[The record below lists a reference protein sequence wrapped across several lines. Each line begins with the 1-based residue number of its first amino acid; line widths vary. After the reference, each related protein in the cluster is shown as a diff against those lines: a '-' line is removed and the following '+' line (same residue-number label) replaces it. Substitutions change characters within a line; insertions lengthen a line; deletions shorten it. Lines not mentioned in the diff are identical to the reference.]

1 MKTFEKHLSR
11 GVEQMVPDDG
21 FDRIVQAISS
31 DKERRMSMNTNVTT
45 IETAR
50 KNHKQQAL
58 RWIGGIAAAVL
69 LVAAGTFGGVYYS
82 SNVTVDS
89 VVSIDV
95 NPSITLTT
103 NRQEKVLEVKAENED
118 AVGILDDM
126 DLKNV
131 DLKVA
136 VNALIG
142 SMVQKGYLA
151 AEDNEILVS
160 VQNDNEKRAK
170 HIRNVVLADIQSSL
184 KSNRVSASVLNQ
196 TVTEENTKAEN
207 FAKEHNISL
216 GKANFVLK
224 LAAKASSLN
233 AAELAKMSIRD
244 IAKLVTEQQIDLRGV
259 VNYDEDDSVWE
270 NIHEAIEDENT
281 PQPNEAKVTLAQAK
295 AAALVHAKLNE
306 SDVTFVKAKLERDD
320 GKLYYDVEFYAN
332 NKEYDYE
339 IDAVSGKVIEY
350 DQEYEPQPNKTP
362 SSITASTTAN
372 KNYITAEQAKA
383 AALAHA
389 KLNESDVTFV
399 KANLDYDDGR
409 AVYDVE
415 FYVGNKEYDYEI
427 DAVSGKVREYDY
439 DYENDRVTVS
449 TTKKTT
455 GKTTMKDTASYISAA
470 KAKEIALKHAGVTAG
485 SATFV
490 KAERDRDD
498 GRVVYEVEFYDGI
511 FEYDYEIDALSGKVL
526 EYDKERDD

>member
-1 MKTFEKHLSR
+1 MKTFEQRLSR

-21 FDRIVQAISS
+21 FDRIAQAISS

-45 IETAR
+45 FETAK

-58 RWIGGIAAAVL
+58 RWISGIAAAVL
-69 LVAAGTFGGVYYS
+69 LIAAGTFGGVYYS
-82 SNVTVDS
+82 SNIAVDS

-103 NRQEKVLEVKAENED
+103 NRQEQVLEVKAENED

-126 DLKNV
+126 NLKNV

-151 AEDNEILVS
+151 AADNEILVS
-160 VQNDNEKRAK
+160 VQNDDEKRAK

-184 KSNRVSASVLNQ
+184 KSNQVSASVLNQ
-196 TVTEENTKAEN
+196 TVTEENTNAES
-207 FAKEHNISL
+207 FAKEHGISL

-224 LAAKASSLN
+224 LVAKAPSLN

-244 IAKLVTEQQIDLRGV
+244 IAKLVTEQQIDLHGV
-259 VNYDEDDSVWE
+259 VNYDADDSVWE
-270 NIHEAIEDENT
+270 NIHEAIEDENA

-295 AAALVHAKLNE
+295 AAALAHAKLSE
-306 SDVTFVKAKLERDD
+306 GDVTFVKAKMERDD
-320 GKLYYDVEFYAN
+320 GKLYYDIEFYAN

-339 IDAVSGKVIEY
+339 IDALSGKVLEH
-350 DQEYEPQPNKTP
+350 DQDYEPQPSK
-362 SSITASTTAN
+362 TASTTVN

-389 KLNESDVTFV
+389 KLSESDVTFV
-399 KANLDYDDGR
+399 KVKLDNDDGR

-439 DYENDRVTVS
+439 DYENDRVTQS
-449 TTKKTT
+449 TT
-455 GKTTMKDTASYISAA
+455 GKTTEKTTAKDTASYISAA

-490 KAERDRDD
+490 KAERDREN
-498 GRVVYEVEFYDGI
+498 GRAVYEVEFYDGV
-511 FEYDYEIDALSGKVL
+511 FEYDYEIDAVSGKVL